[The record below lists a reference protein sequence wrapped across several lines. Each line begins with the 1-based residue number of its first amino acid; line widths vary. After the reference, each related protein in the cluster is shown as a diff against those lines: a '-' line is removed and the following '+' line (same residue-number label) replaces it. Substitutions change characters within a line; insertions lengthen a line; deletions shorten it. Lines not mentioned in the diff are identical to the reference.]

1 MRLKDKIAI
10 ITGAGGGLGLVLCR
24 RFLEEG
30 AIVIMTDVS
39 EKYLNNGVLKLNGYE
54 DRIRAKLLDVTNKTQ
69 VRKVMLEVYN
79 EFGQIDVLVNNA
91 GGGLNTPKELDKID
105 EEHWDIV
112 IDVNLK
118 GAFLCSQT
126 VIKYMKKNKSGRIIN
141 ISSIGGK
148 TASIVSSVAYAAAK
162 GGINSMT
169 RRLALEVGSWGININ
184 AIAPGTVLSGQ
195 RMIDVWNELDDN
207 QKKTILDAIPL
218 GRLST
223 AEEQADVVVFLAEEA
238 SRYITGAIIDV
249 NGGRFMAG

>member
-169 RRLALEVGSWGININ
+169 RRLALE
-184 AIAPGTVLSGQ
+184 
-195 RMIDVWNELDDN
+195 
-207 QKKTILDAIPL
+207 
-218 GRLST
+218 
-223 AEEQADVVVFLAEEA
+223 
-238 SRYITGAIIDV
+238 
-249 NGGRFMAG
+249 